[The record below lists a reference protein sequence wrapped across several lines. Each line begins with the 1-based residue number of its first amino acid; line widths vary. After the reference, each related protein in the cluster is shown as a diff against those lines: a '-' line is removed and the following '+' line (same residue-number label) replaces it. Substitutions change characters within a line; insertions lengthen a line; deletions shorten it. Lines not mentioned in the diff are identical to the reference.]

1 MSSAVA
7 RIIDAGAGADTI
19 HVGGFGTG
27 FDVAV
32 TGNGG
37 SGNDTINL
45 SALGAGTPGA
55 VSLNGDEEDDTFN
68 LGFTVA
74 AGATVEIGGG
84 DQSADDTL
92 NFNTEGES
100 VTDSGT
106 QLAAAGMNPVKYR
119 GIESFDLTAKPEI
132 IVYNGA
138 DTASPI
144 IQNGVTVADFGATP
158 CKTAVNRVF
167 TIENTGNAAL
177 TLSAL
182 VLPDRFT
189 LVGDFPV
196 VVSPGRIAAFEIQF
210 DGLLAGP
217 SGGVVGFNHNDP
229 VDDPF
234 GFDVFGLID
243 DDIAPE
249 VLVQNIT
256 VQLDSAGQASITA
269 EQIDLGSNDNCDIA
283 TLSVDITSFTCAN
296 VGPNPVVLTVT
307 DVNGNISTAN
317 ATVTVEESIAP
328 VIVQPADITVDNDPG
343 QCGAIVQFDIAA
355 TDNCPDA
362 AIAYL
367 VSDGAIGN
375 DIFDGALGMDFDVS
389 EPIILTKLGVFDS
402 GSDGLNVTLIAH
414 LYDRSNPFAP
424 LGTLTFT
431 PEAPGV
437 LNGGSRFL
445 DLHAPLVLP
454 SGFQGTI
461 VAEGYDAGLEP
472 SGNLGI
478 GLLPI
483 STDDGGGRIRFVGAA
498 RFGSAGSFPGTID
511 SGPANRY
518 AAGTL
523 AFKAAVSPDIAI
535 VSSPPPGST
544 FPVGTTF
551 VTTTATDPSGNVSAA
566 SFNVTVVDSEAP
578 AVACQDISVQL
589 DANGSASI
597 SAQDLDDGSSDNCG
611 IAELTIDR
619 STFNCLDVGT
629 VPVTLTVTDIHGNE
643 ASCIANV
650 TVFDNVAPVAV
661 AQNITALLDTG
672 GNSTINPSAIDNGS
686 TDACGIAGLSL
697 DVTSFTCANV
707 GPNNVTLTVTDT
719 NGNSSEATVI
729 VTVVDIVAPDV
740 STQNVTVELDAD
752 GNASVTIA
760 AIDSGSHDA
769 CGIDSLRLDIT
780 SFTCADLG
788 ANTVTLTAIDVNGNA
803 KSAEATV
810 TVLDVTAPRLVLNGP
825 DEIIILQWN
834 TYNELSAATA
844 DQCDSD
850 VPVIVGG
857 DPVDTNGV
865 GVYVV
870 TYDAVDESGNAA
882 SQLKRTVRVLPP
894 FSIAD
899 ALVGFNEVDLDFAAR
914 VTGDVVSQ
922 KRLIHGNNTVVTGF
936 ARNVTGNAE
945 LKNSAQVSGNLEVV
959 GEVTLNN
966 DAVVGAD
973 VVSGGNVELKNRAQV
988 VGRRF
993 DCIGQSAHA
1002 SHRHSRWNDHGECTV
1017 SGV

>member
-1 MSSAVA
+1 M
-7 RIIDAGAGADTI
+7 
-19 HVGGFGTG
+19 
-27 FDVAV
+27 
-32 TGNGG
+32 
-37 SGNDTINL
+37 
-45 SALGAGTPGA
+45 
-55 VSLNGDEEDDTFN
+55 
-68 LGFTVA
+68 
-74 AGATVEIGGG
+74 
-84 DQSADDTL
+84 
-92 NFNTEGES
+92 
-100 VTDSGT
+100 
-106 QLAAAGMNPVKYR
+106 
-119 GIESFDLTAKPEI
+119 
-132 IVYNGA
+132 
-138 DTASPI
+138 
-144 IQNGVTVADFGATP
+144 
-158 CKTAVNRVF
+158 
-167 TIENTGNAAL
+167 
-177 TLSAL
+177 
-182 VLPDRFT
+182 
-189 LVGDFPV
+189 
-196 VVSPGRIAAFEIQF
+196 
-210 DGLLAGP
+210 
-217 SGGVVGFNHNDP
+217 
-229 VDDPF
+229 
-234 GFDVFGLID
+234 
-243 DDIAPE
+243 
-249 VLVQNIT
+249 
-256 VQLDSAGQASITA
+256 
-269 EQIDLGSNDNCDIA
+269 
-283 TLSVDITSFTCAN
+283 
-296 VGPNPVVLTVT
+296 
-307 DVNGNISTAN
+307 
-317 ATVTVEESIAP
+317 
-328 VIVQPADITVDNDPG
+328 
-343 QCGAIVQFDIAA
+343 
-355 TDNCPDA
+355 
-362 AIAYL
+362 
-367 VSDGAIGN
+367 
-375 DIFDGALGMDFDVS
+375 
-389 EPIILTKLGVFDS
+389 
-402 GSDGLNVTLIAH
+402 
-414 LYDRSNPFAP
+414 
-424 LGTLTFT
+424 
-431 PEAPGV
+431 
-437 LNGGSRFL
+437 
-445 DLHAPLVLP
+445 
-454 SGFQGTI
+454 
-461 VAEGYDAGLEP
+461 
-472 SGNLGI
+472 
-478 GLLPI
+478 
-483 STDDGGGRIRFVGAA
+483 
-498 RFGSAGSFPGTID
+498 
-511 SGPANRY
+511 
-518 AAGTL
+518 
-523 AFKAAVSPDIAI
+523 SPDIAI